1 MHIFEIDR
9 ITLNNFG
16 VQSNQVDRLY
26 RGLYVNTIGFY
37 DMIRQSTATV
47 TAQKNTV
54 KSKLW
59 KAYQALL
66 EYCGDTDFK
75 QISAKLVEE
84 KNDVVKAVIEEYTN
98 K

>member
-1 MHIFEIDR
+1 
-9 ITLNNFG
+9 
-16 VQSNQVDRLY
+16 
-26 RGLYVNTIGFY
+26 
-37 DMIRQSTATV
+37 MIRQSTATV